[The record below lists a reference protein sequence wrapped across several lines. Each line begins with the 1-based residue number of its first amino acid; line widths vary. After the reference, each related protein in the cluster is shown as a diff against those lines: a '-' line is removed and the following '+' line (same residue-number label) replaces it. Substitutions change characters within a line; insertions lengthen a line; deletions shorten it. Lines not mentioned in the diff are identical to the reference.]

1 AARRI
6 VPAVEPCEERTLLS
20 LSIGTNFSATGFGN
34 SGFIPPDT
42 QGAAGPTQL
51 VEIINGA
58 FAVYSKTG
66 TLISRTSLDSF
77 FNTAL
82 AAGGGGS
89 VANFSY
95 DPRIAYDEQSQRF
108 FIAGDDNPQAA
119 NSFIVGVSNSSDATG
134 GWKAW
139 KVDSDPTNQR
149 WMDYPTLGLNHD

>member
-1 AARRI
+1 MGVTPMQGRSNRVRLTWRSRNRGRMSSARAARRI

-20 LSIGTNFSATGFGN
+20 LSVGTNFSATGFPN

-66 TLISRTSLDSF
+66 TLMSRTTLDSF

-89 VANFSY
+89 
-95 DPRIAYDEQSQRF
+95 
-108 FIAGDDNPQAA
+108 
-119 NSFIVGVSNSSDATG
+119 
-134 GWKAW
+134 
-139 KVDSDPTNQR
+139 
-149 WMDYPTLGLNHD
+149 